1 VTCGDTLT
9 SAGAAHQQTSPP
21 AHCCGEIATDRLRHV
36 GGAQVATD
44 SESTN
49 QLQLAPGVAT
59 GQPADVTSLL
69 SIAAHPRTVRCL
81 LQRSAPIQLA
91 QCRFHAWQAISNAK
105 ILILFFKWN
114 IRKQFYQTALS
125 ETVMVWNYQN
135 ADCSLKRK
143 FYLYFFL
150 IFGKH
155 SFLIA
160 VQLVDL
166 ITQKVNQTSCSENMS
181 SCSCELHRRFIV
193 KNLFQFYNI

>member
-1 VTCGDTLT
+1 
-9 SAGAAHQQTSPP
+9 
-21 AHCCGEIATDRLRHV
+21 V

-44 SESTN
+44 PESTN

-143 FYLYFFL
+143 FYLYIFFNFRQTFVPYRCSTRGL
-150 IFGKH
+150 DYTKSKPDFMLWEH
-155 SFLIA
+155 
-160 VQLVDL
+160 VQLQL
-166 ITQKVNQTSCSENMS
+166 RITQTIYCQKLVSILQCSIVIFRSVMDNFVNMS
-181 SCSCELHRRFIV
+181 DLG
-193 KNLFQFYNI
+193 LFRMPQRP